1 MQQGGASRIIPK
13 YIDSRN
19 NPFKTNENKQIDT
32 SRYNE
37 IKRVDVQNEPL
48 VEFKFNESI
57 YKNNKPANQSM
68 VPSAYVPIQNHY
80 LPNNFPYVNGTGG
93 MPYSYVPNN
102 VPIIKNYNLS
112 LPNPAGD
119 HVKIADL
126 FEDMLPNTGK
136 YNNTSITLDERLI
149 IYNYVRAVLVNIGDG
164 EDIDINGRIKEKTD
178 RKNLLSYLKL
188 LDLNPYHNSK
198 LSHNPYVSLPDKM
211 IMYRSCYPVRFDAAK
226 NKIACS
232 KYSIGLNLRIYDMSK
247 VEYEVKRT
255 PGFKHAEFNLWR
267 EIAFYEYIKEEILKK
282 KICPHFPLLYSY
294 FISSATAIDFKKLR
308 GIKNKF
314 GQELS
319 KANQNN
325 LESITK
331 KYKEEMEQQLLV
343 PLSID
348 KQPIVGL
355 PVSDKKKSSN
365 LGTIDLDYK
374 GNNNFKVKDINT
386 SIDRC
391 VLALTE
397 APNYNILQWATKTYE
412 NVALGPVKKMIQ
424 TGYHSEEVWYSVIFQ
439 MLIALHVMHLKKIT
453 IIDMSLQDNI
463 YIKDLM
469 NNEQTLGYWKYI
481 FNGFEFYIP
490 NHGFLL
496 LIDSTFKDI
505 KNSHATFL
513 TKPENEINQEAY
525 KTYGKVD
532 GNFKESNDDGS
543 PTEDMKKLDEF
554 QYENLQKLFS
564 DNFNNTFTN
573 EGGIKPPREIIELIG
588 LIRRSIEVKKI
599 HNGDLS
605 DIIINYM
612 RRFVHNRVGTPL
624 SETENKI
631 VNSQIVET
639 NLKKGNL
646 YPFKI
651 RDEVHVWVMF
661 IEDNHDDDNTIKVLS
676 RSEYKD
682 SDEIMECN
690 VPKAQIYQYK
700 SLHPIEQKYKANE
713 TKLGEE
719 ELLETYRIY

>member
-1 MQQGGASRIIPK
+1 
-13 YIDSRN
+13 
-19 NPFKTNENKQIDT
+19 
-32 SRYNE
+32 
-37 IKRVDVQNEPL
+37 
-48 VEFKFNESI
+48 
-57 YKNNKPANQSM
+57 
-68 VPSAYVPIQNHY
+68 
-80 LPNNFPYVNGTGG
+80 
-93 MPYSYVPNN
+93 
-102 VPIIKNYNLS
+102 
-112 LPNPAGD
+112 
-119 HVKIADL
+119 
-126 FEDMLPNTGK
+126 
-136 YNNTSITLDERLI
+136 
-149 IYNYVRAVLVNIGDG
+149 
-164 EDIDINGRIKEKTD
+164 
-178 RKNLLSYLKL
+178 
-188 LDLNPYHNSK
+188 
-198 LSHNPYVSLPDKM
+198 
-211 IMYRSCYPVRFDAAK
+211 
-226 NKIACS
+226 
-232 KYSIGLNLRIYDMSK
+232 
-247 VEYEVKRT
+247 
-255 PGFKHAEFNLWR
+255 
-267 EIAFYEYIKEEILKK
+267 
-282 KICPHFPLLYSY
+282 
-294 FISSATAIDFKKLR
+294 
-308 GIKNKF
+308 
-314 GQELS
+314 
-319 KANQNN
+319 
-325 LESITK
+325 
-331 KYKEEMEQQLLV
+331 MEQQLLV